1 MLIVRELLWP
11 LPLKSLKVE
20 TPKTVL
26 LHPLCLQA
34 KMCVIS
40 FIARSFIFTQN
51 ADEILSQNCYNREF
65 IGKPPIDPQS
75 SRTDKIAQMNSTP
88 VSCTSSQLWQIPTQM
103 KYLQA

>member
-1 MLIVRELLWP
+1 MASPPYVPEGGNPEDRFAPPIMLASKDGCNIN
-11 LPLKSLKVE
+11 
-20 TPKTVL
+20 
-26 LHPLCLQA
+26 
-34 KMCVIS
+34 
-40 FIARSFIFTQN
+40 IARPFIFTQN